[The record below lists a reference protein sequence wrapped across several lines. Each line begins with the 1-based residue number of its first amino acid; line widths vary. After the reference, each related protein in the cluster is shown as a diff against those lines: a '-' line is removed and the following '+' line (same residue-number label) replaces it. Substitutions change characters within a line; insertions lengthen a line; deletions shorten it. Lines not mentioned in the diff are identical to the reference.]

1 MAARHDRLVRDVFI
15 GSEQLARGAISR
27 GQLRWNFTPLFPD
40 VYATKTSPASV
51 QNRIVGAW
59 LWSGRHGVVAGRA
72 AAALHGAQ
80 WIDPARTP
88 IELIGGQCRSPTG
101 IIVRNERVDGDE
113 VVDVAGLTVTNVAR
127 TALDLGRHL
136 PRDDAVRHLDAL
148 AHATGVQADDA
159 LTLVARHPRARNLR
173 RAEVAI
179 ELMDAGG
186 QSPKET
192 WLRLLLV
199 DAGFPRPRTQIR
211 VTMSGRVAVL
221 DMGWDEPMIGVDYD
235 GGQHLVDRKRYVHDI
250 ARNELI
256 RRRGWMDLHV
266 VSEHSRSFIVQ
277 RVADAF
283 AQRGH
288 PLTLRR
294 GS

>member
-1 MAARHDRLVRDVFI
+1 MDEVFVGGDRLAS
-15 GSEQLARGAISR
+15 GQLTR
-27 GQLRWNFTPLFPD
+27 GQLRWNYAPLFPG
-40 VYATKTSPASV
+40 VYVPKSAAASL
-51 QNRIVGAW
+51 RARTVGAW
-59 LWSGRHGVVAGRA
+59 LWSGRRGVVAGRA

-80 WIDPARTP
+80 WVDPATP
-88 IELIGGQCRSPTG
+88 IELIGGQCRSPRG
-101 IIVRNERVDGDE
+101 LIVRNERVDGDE
-113 VVDVAGLTVTNVAR
+113 VVDVAGLTVTSLAR

-136 PRDDAVRHLDAL
+136 PRNDAVRHLDAL
-148 AHATGVQADDA
+148 AHATGVRADDA
-159 LTLVARHPRARNLR
+159 LAQVARHPRARNLR

-192 WLRLLLV
+192 WLRLLLI

-211 VTMSGRVAVL
+211 VTMSGRVAIL

-235 GGQHLVDRKRYVHDI
+235 GGQHLVDRTRYVHDI
-250 ARNELI
+250 ARNELV

-266 VSEHSRSFIVQ
+266 VAEHSRPFIVQ

-294 GS
+294 GSR